1 MQIRWRPNL
10 EPDWSTVASASV
22 THQRLRHANLQYSQ
36 PWPHIQA
43 TGTLTITQFELA
55 VVSNDWV
62 YLHWNY
68 KEEEQVRQQDTNP
81 PYGGT
86 HPGGGLLVKLI
97 TLRLTVFERFAVK
110 WPKFSPKISDLGIQ
124 SSSAFDKTGIIAIPL
139 KSSHVMV
146 LVRQSFGFG
155 IGTM

>member
-1 MQIRWRPNL
+1 MTEFICTEITKKKNKCVSKTQ
-10 EPDWSTVASASV
+10 T
-22 THQRLRHANLQYSQ
+22 RHM
-36 PWPHIQA
+36 
-43 TGTLTITQFELA
+43 GVLT
-55 VVSNDWV
+55 
-62 YLHWNY
+62 
-68 KEEEQVRQQDTNP
+68 R
-81 PYGGT
+81 
-86 HPGGGLLVKLI
+86 GGGLLVKLI